1 MHHLFHQPKSTVAC
15 FGLVCIDVLVNT
27 DLCQFKIICNKI
39 FAFLIYLFLE
49 FSRNVQD
56 LRHKIL
62 DKLETHGE
70 PWPPACPPLE
80 PTR

>member
-1 MHHLFHQPKSTVAC
+1 MHRLLHKPKSTVTF
-15 FGLVCIDVLVNT
+15 FGLVYIDVLVNT
-27 DLCQFKIICNKI
+27 DLCQFMVICNKMD
-39 FAFLIYLFLE
+39 AFLIYLFLDV
-49 FSRNVQD
+49 SRNVQD

-62 DKLETHGE
+62 DNLETHGE